1 LAPARPAT
9 LRGSHINVRRKVG
22 STRPDEGRRHK
33 PVETGRKTGPAA
45 AEVQNGDLSRGEIA
59 ANNARMKLLVVD
71 DHAILREGLVA
82 LLQQFEQGADVLQA
96 SDTTEGLRLAE
107 AHPDLDAVFLDL
119 NMPGQGG
126 MEAIPVFAKRCP
138 QLPVIVLSSSEDPG
152 DVRLALKSGA
162 FGYVP
167 KSASPR
173 NILSALR
180 LVLAGEIYVP
190 PLMLD
195 LPPAATGISGSAAPD
210 AGQRLTERQTE
221 VLRQLCLGLTNKE
234 ISRTLDLSEKTT
246 KSHITAIFKALGVV
260 NRTQAAAAARRA
272 GIVTDANG
280 ANPSL

>member
-1 LAPARPAT
+1 
-9 LRGSHINVRRKVG
+9 
-22 STRPDEGRRHK
+22 
-33 PVETGRKTGPAA
+33 
-45 AEVQNGDLSRGEIA
+45 
-59 ANNARMKLLVVD
+59 MKLLVVD

-96 SDTTEGLRLAE
+96 SDTEEGLRLAE

-119 NMPGQGG
+119 NMPDRSG
-126 MEAIPVFAKRCP
+126 MEIIPIFCKRCP
-138 QLPVIVLSSSEDPG
+138 QLPVIVLSSSEDPS

-195 LPPAATGISGSAAPD
+195 LAPLSVDGPGLTATEAVE
-210 AGQRLTERQTE
+210 RLTDRQTE
-221 VLRQLCLGLTNKE
+221 VLRQLCRGLSNKE
-234 ISRTLDLSEKTT
+234 ISRALDLSEKTT

-260 NRTQAAAAARRA
+260 NRTQAATAARRS
-272 GIVTDANG
+272 GIVTE
-280 ANPSL
+280 